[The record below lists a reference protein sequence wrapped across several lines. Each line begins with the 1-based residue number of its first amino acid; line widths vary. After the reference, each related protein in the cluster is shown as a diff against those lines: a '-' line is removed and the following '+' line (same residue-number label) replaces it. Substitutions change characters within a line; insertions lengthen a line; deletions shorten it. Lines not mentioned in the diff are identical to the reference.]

1 MTDVPPLPDEAD
13 ITRLMIANGP
23 VRLYLMSLGA
33 TVTELR
39 MDGFAHSLILGSPH
53 LAPYRDTFRYFGSI
67 VGPVAN
73 RIDKSM
79 APLGDA
85 KLHLTSNEGN
95 NALHGG
101 PAGLSTRN
109 WILAD
114 HGDNF
119 AAFTYTW
126 PDGDSGYPGP
136 IHAKVTYTLEDNG
149 ALRID
154 LAGTAEARTH
164 FNPAFHGYWSLDGSG
179 ALTDHRLQINAAHY
193 LPVDDD
199 AIPKGDPVP
208 VAGTPFDFR
217 HLRNIAADSQIDHNY
232 CLDGVGFREVLRM
245 ETDTLALVVESDAPG
260 LQVYD
265 AARLDTSPDASH
277 DGAPHGPYAGIALEP
292 QIWPDAPNHPSYPST
307 TLRPSDTFRQTSRF
321 RLILKE
327 TS

>member
-13 ITRLMIANGP
+13 ITRLTIANGP
-23 VRLYLMSLGA
+23 LRLSLMSLGA

-39 MDGFAHSLILGSPH
+39 MDGFAHSLILGSPD
-53 LAPYRDTFRYFGSI
+53 LAPYRDTFRYFGAI

-73 RIDKSM
+73 RIDKST
-79 APLGDA
+79 APLDDA
-85 KLHLTSNEGN
+85 TLHLMANEGS

-109 WILAD
+109 WTLAD
-114 HGDNF
+114 HGDSF
-119 AAFTYTW
+119 ATFTYTW

-136 IHAKVTYTLEDNG
+136 IHAQVTFTLEDSG

-154 LAGTAEARTH
+154 LSGTAQARTL

-179 ALTDHRLQINAAHY
+179 NLTGHRLQINAAHY
-193 LPVDDD
+193 LPVDD
-199 AIPKGDPVP
+199 ASIPLGDPAP

-217 HLRNIAADSQIDHNY
+217 QPTNIAADSEIDHNY
-232 CLDGVGFREVLRM
+232 CLDGSGTREALRM
-245 ETDTLALVVESDAPG
+245 ETDALALVIETDAPG

-265 AARLDTSPDASH
+265 AARLDTSPDAGH
-277 DGAPHGPYAGIALEP
+277 DGTPYGAYAGIALEP
-292 QIWPDAPNHPSYPST
+292 QIWPDAPNHPTYPSV
-307 TLRPSDTFRQTSRF
+307 TLTSGDTVRQTSRF
-321 RLILKE
+321 RLIIKE